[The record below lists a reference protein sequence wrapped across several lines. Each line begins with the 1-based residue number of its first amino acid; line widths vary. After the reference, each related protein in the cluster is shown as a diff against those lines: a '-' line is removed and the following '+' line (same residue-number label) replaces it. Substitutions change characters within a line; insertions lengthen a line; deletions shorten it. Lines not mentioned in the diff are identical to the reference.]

1 MRFHLVVSSQAVVR
15 FTMMSLGGWIRLLEA
30 FKEPAAVFKVKFLT
44 GQKLEKTYSLTRFC
58 LLLTGWHQIRIF
70 TTGKPFWLKL
80 LTFKP
85 PRFGFLLFTQF
96 RQCFTKTPS
105 ISCDIVLYLK
115 IQSRVPSRHWSL
127 LGCTYPHPLISWATS
142 ALFLVDRPDPW
153 VFWFGNHLSESSL
166 LLVMLGIQCIYC
178 IFTLTS
184 GIRIWFRLSHS
195 SLKF

>member
-1 MRFHLVVSSQAVVR
+1 MRFNLIVSSQAVAR

-96 RQCFTKTPS
+96 RQCFAKPPS
-105 ISCDIVLYLK
+105 ISCDIVLYLN

-142 ALFLVDRPDPW
+142 ALYLIDRPDPW
-153 VFWFGNHLSESSL
+153 VFWFGNHLSAFSL
-166 LLVMLGIQCIYC
+166 LLVMFGYTVYLLY
-178 IFTLTS
+178 LYLEKS
-184 GIRIWFRLSHS
+184 G
-195 SLKF
+195 

>member
-1 MRFHLVVSSQAVVR
+1 MRFNLIVSSQAVAR

-96 RQCFTKTPS
+96 RQCFTHTFNLLWHSTLSQNPVQSPLTSLKPFGLYIPS
-105 ISCDIVLYLK
+105 SSHLLGNICVISC
-115 IQSRVPSRHWSL
+115 W
-127 LGCTYPHPLISWATS
+127 
-142 ALFLVDRPDPW
+142 
-153 VFWFGNHLSESSL
+153 
-166 LLVMLGIQCIYC
+166 
-178 IFTLTS
+178 
-184 GIRIWFRLSHS
+184 
-195 SLKF
+195 

>member
-1 MRFHLVVSSQAVVR
+1 MRFNLIVSSQAVAR

-58 LLLTGWHQIRIF
+58 LLLTGWHQIKIF

-96 RQCFTKTPS
+96 RQCFTKPPS
-105 ISCDIVLYLK
+105 ISCDIVLYLN

-142 ALFLVDRPDPW
+142 ALYLVDRPDPW
-153 VFWFGNHLSESSL
+153 VFD
-166 LLVMLGIQCIYC
+166 LVTTCPHSPCCWWCLGIQCIYC
-178 IFTLTS
+178 IFIQIS
-184 GIRIWFRLSHS
+184 GIKLWFRLSHS